1 MEPTSHDPLSPIPPA
16 YKKTNFL
23 PSVGVQ
29 IFIVIICFGF
39 VSFWGI
45 PKLYKT
51 IKSWGNVPT
60 TKFSLSATVLPDG
73 DPTTRNILGDGIPDW
88 QKILVGIDPKD
99 PDGAAK
105 FKKIKD
111 AVGASTFDFSASQ
124 VTDTDKVSLA
134 LYDGIGRDSINQG
147 SVTPESITNFTQ
159 AEIKNYIEAKQKT
172 LKIYTSKDFVA
183 SEGNDIDII
192 TAYYKDMQGTNGNI
206 IDKDFATHL
215 QAYILGKESKDVYIS
230 GKINEMQNLLQK
242 LLSISVPTTALAMHT
257 AGTNAISQMIQILD
271 SYIPSSEDT
280 ISQFATT
287 TLIQGFIS
295 GIQDINNQLAGYFW
309 ITLEKK

>member
-1 MEPTSHDPLSPIPPA
+1 MEPTPHDPLSPIPPA
-16 YKKTNFL
+16 YKKNNFL

-29 IFIVIICFGF
+29 IFIVIIFFGF
-39 VSFWGI
+39 VAFWGI
-45 PKLYKT
+45 PKIYTSLKY
-51 IKSWGNVPT
+51 WNGVPAK
-60 TKFSLSATVLPDG
+60 KFSLSATVLPSG

-99 PDGAAK
+99 PEGATK

-159 AEIKNYIEAKQKT
+159 TEIANYIQAKQQS
-172 LKIYTSKDFVA
+172 LKIYTPKDFVT
-183 SEGNDIDII
+183 SEGNDTEAI
-192 TAYYKDMQGTNGNI
+192 TTYYKAMQGTSGNL

-215 QAYILGKESKDVYIS
+215 QEYILGKESKDVYIA
-230 GKINEMQNLLQK
+230 GKITEMQTLVQK
-242 LLSISVPTTALAMHT
+242 LLSISVPTTALTMHT
-257 AGTNAISQMIQILD
+257 AGTNAISSMMQVLD
-271 SYIPSSEDT
+271 TYIPSSDDT

-287 TLIQGFIS
+287 TLIQGFIT
-295 GIQDINNQLAGYFW
+295 GIQDTNDQLSGFFW